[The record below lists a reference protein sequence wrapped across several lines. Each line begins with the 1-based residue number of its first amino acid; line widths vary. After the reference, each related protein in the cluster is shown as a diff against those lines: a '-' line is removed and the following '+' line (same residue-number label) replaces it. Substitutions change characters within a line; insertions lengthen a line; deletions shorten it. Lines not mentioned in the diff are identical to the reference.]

1 MTMISPLE
9 KNCVPLNK
17 DNVEYNDDGDD
28 DNDEYNYDN
37 EDNNNLI
44 TIGEELRP
52 SPSMRTTSF
61 PCCTRSATS
70 RANLVMMMLMIIYI
84 IPM

>member
-1 MTMISPLE
+1 MSLSR
-9 KNCVPLNK
+9 NK
-17 DNVEYNDDGDD
+17 DSAEYNVNGDD
-28 DNDEYNYDN
+28 DNDDEYDEYNDDDDDN
-37 EDNNNLI
+37 DI

-70 RANLVMMMLMIIYI
+70 RANLEMMMLMMKVIRMII
-84 IPM
+84 

>member
-1 MTMISPLE
+1 MSLSLKE
-9 KNCVPLNK
+9 Y
-17 DNVEYNDDGDD
+17 NVEYNDDGDD

-37 EDNNNLI
+37 DDDDNLI

-70 RANLVMMMLMIIYI
+70 RANLMMMVMMMMPTCSHILC
-84 IPM
+84 